1 MSTILVTGAT
11 GTVGSEV
18 VKQLVKSSSPDNNK
32 DITIRAAIH
41 SQNKADNFKDY
52 ESVQIVNIDYNKP
65 ETIADALNHVDKLF
79 LLTLPSPNMAVYSN
93 LIKEIG
99 KYGGINYIVKLSSMA
114 AKESGLATTIGRI
127 HRDEEKIIEEF
138 GIPFTFLRPP
148 AFMQNFITQFGYTI
162 RTQDAFYVPA
172 GDSKMSFVDAR
183 DVAAVSVQAL
193 ISDSQQHIG
202 KAYAI
207 TAQEAISYGQA
218 AEIFS
223 KEIGRRISYRDIPEE
238 EARKGMKEV
247 GMDDWLIDAIMEF
260 YSAIKA
266 GHASQTTN
274 VVEQITGRKPISF
287 SQFVKNYAEFFR

>member
-172 GDSKMSFVDAR
+172 GDSKMSFVELELL
-183 DVAAVSVQAL
+183 QL
-193 ISDSQQHIG
+193 YLYKH
-202 KAYAI
+202 
-207 TAQEAISYGQA
+207 
-218 AEIFS
+218 
-223 KEIGRRISYRDIPEE
+223 
-238 EARKGMKEV
+238 
-247 GMDDWLIDAIMEF
+247 
-260 YSAIKA
+260 
-266 GHASQTTN
+266 
-274 VVEQITGRKPISF
+274 
-287 SQFVKNYAEFFR
+287 